1 MARIL
6 AIDYGKKR
14 TGIAVTDPLQIIA
27 TGLTTIESPKLL
39 AFLKEYVKTEPV
51 ELILIG
57 EPKNWDDSDTHATNM
72 VRHIMQRLRKEFPAI
87 PLLPV
92 DERYTSKMASRAMI
106 EMGMKKKQRQNKAL
120 VDEIAATIM
129 LQEYLG
135 RAGQ

>member
-1 MARIL
+1 MARIM

-14 TGIAVTDPLQIIA
+14 TGLAVTDPLQIIA
-27 TGLTTIESPKLL
+27 TGLTTVESPKLL
-39 AFLKEYVKTEPV
+39 AFLKEYVRKEPV

-106 EMGMKKKQRQNKAL
+106 EMGLKKKQRQNKAL

-135 RAGQ
+135 RSGQ